1 MSHGNSSDIYLR
13 TRRNNGTTFGDT
25 MKISN
30 STNHIFAIDRH
41 MSAVGKNLYI
51 VWSQQNTIEPKSNN
65 ILYRTS
71 KDSGTLLGN
80 IIKLNDNNHNNQPN
94 ATNPQIASAY
104 ANNMYTVWQSKVG
117 KSSNIFF
124 KRSIDNGSS
133 FQDTINLSDNLGN
146 SSYPQV
152 ATSARNVYVIW
163 KNDNSNFGNQI
174 FFKRS
179 TDSGYSFGRKFSKVD
194 ISNTTASIGSPQ
206 IEADGRYVNIIW
218 SEKNASNGNWQLW
231 FTRRVNSG
239 DFRYYCK
246 YSKDC
251 FERCHQD
258 I

>member
-1 MSHGNSSDIYLR
+1 MESAKYR
-13 TRRNNGTTFGDT
+13 FG
-25 MKISN
+25 
-30 STNHIFAIDRH
+30 
-41 MSAVGKNLYI
+41 
-51 VWSQQNTIEPKSNN
+51 PKSNN

-80 IIKLNDNNHNNQPN
+80 IIKLNDNNRNNQPN

-104 ANNMYTVWQSKVG
+104 ANNMYIVWQSKVG

-152 ATSARNVYVIW
+152 ATSAGNVYVTW

-179 TDSGYSFGRKFSKVD
+179 PEIAD
-194 ISNTTASIGSPQ
+194 TAL
-206 IEADGRYVNIIW
+206 A
-218 SEKNASNGNWQLW
+218 GNSVQL
-231 FTRRVNSG
+231 
-239 DFRYYCK
+239 
-246 YSKDC
+246 
-251 FERCHQD
+251 